1 MTLVH
6 DFDTTL
12 NRRNTQCKKWD
23 TYGDDVIPMW
33 IADTDFKCPEPI
45 VKAIQ
50 KRAEHEVFGYP
61 CIDKGYEEAV
71 CGWQKR
77 RLGWEAKPEWVEY
90 TPAVVPAIV
99 YAMRAFTN
107 PGDNV
112 LVQMPAYHPFH
123 QVIPHNGR
131 YIAPNRL
138 LHGEDGA
145 WSIDWEDME
154 KKLSEPR
161 TTMFLLC
168 SPHNPTGKCFTR
180 EELEKISQLC
190 IKHHVFVVSD
200 EIHSDI
206 IYKGFKHIP
215 FGSVSEGAA
224 NNCVVCVNPSKT
236 FNIAGFRTGAA
247 IIPNLNNHDRFYS
260 EMENLKAFGR
270 NIFGTLAVQTA
281 YTECDYYADQLMEYL
296 QGNLEYTRKFLEEN
310 IPQIKLGQIQ
320 ATYLLWLD
328 CSALGMDHITMMDFF
343 LKKAKVALNDG
354 YTFGPGGDG
363 FMRLNIACPRAQ
375 LTEALKRM
383 AAAVKTLGK

>member
-1 MTLVH
+1 MTLKH
-6 DFDTTL
+6 DFDATL
-12 NRRNTQCKKWD
+12 NRKNTQCKKWD
-23 TYGDDVIPMW
+23 TYDDDVIPMW

-50 KRAEHEVFGYP
+50 KRASHEIFGYP
-61 CIDKGYEEAV
+61 CIDRGYEEAV

-77 RLGWEAKPEWVEY
+77 RLGWEVEPDWVEY

-107 PGDNV
+107 PGDNI

-131 YIAPNRL
+131 YIIPNL
-138 LHGEDGA
+138 LINNGKGA
-145 WSIDWEDME
+145 WLIDWEDME
-154 KKLSEPR
+154 QKLSQPR

-180 EELEKISQLC
+180 EELEKISELC

-215 FGSVSEGAA
+215 FGSISEGAA

-247 IIPNLNNHDRFYS
+247 IIPNRNNHDRFYS

-270 NIFGTLAVQTA
+270 NVFGTLAVKTA

-296 QGNLEYTRKFLEEN
+296 QGNLEYTHKFLEEN

-328 CSALGMDHITMMDFF
+328 CKALEMDHTTMMDFF
-343 LKKAKVALNDG
+343 LKTAKVALNDG

-363 FMRLNIACPRAQ
+363 FMRLNIACPRVQ
-375 LTEALKRM
+375 LAEALKRM
-383 AAAVKTLGK
+383 AAAVNTLSK

>member
-77 RLGWEAKPEWVEY
+77 RLGWEVKPEWVEY

-131 YIAPNRL
+131 YIAPNLL

-296 QGNLEYTRKFLEEN
+296 QGNL
-310 IPQIKLGQIQ
+310 
-320 ATYLLWLD
+320 
-328 CSALGMDHITMMDFF
+328 
-343 LKKAKVALNDG
+343 
-354 YTFGPGGDG
+354 
-363 FMRLNIACPRAQ
+363 
-375 LTEALKRM
+375 
-383 AAAVKTLGK
+383 

>member
-6 DFDTTL
+6 DFDVIIS
-12 NRRNTQCKKWD
+12 RKNTQCKKWD
-23 TYGDDVIPMW
+23 TYGDEVIPMW
-33 IADTDFKCPEPI
+33 IADTDFKCPEP
-45 VKAIQ
+45 VVEAIRN
-50 KRAEHEVFGYP
+50 RAEHAIFGYP
-61 CIDKGYEEAV
+61 NSDKGYEEAV

-77 RLGWEAKPEWVEY
+77 RFDWNVKPDWVEY

-99 YAMRAFTN
+99 YAIRAFTN
-107 PGDNV
+107 PGDNI

-131 YIAPNRL
+131 YIAPNL
-138 LHGEDGA
+138 LIQDADGEWA
-145 WSIDWEDME
+145 IDWEDME
-154 KKLSEPR
+154 KKLANPR

-168 SPHNPTGKCFTR
+168 SPHNPTGKCFRR
-180 EELEKISQLC
+180 EELEKISELC

-215 FGSVSEGAA
+215 FGSISEDAA

-247 IIPNLNNHDRFYS
+247 IIPNRNNHDLFYS

-270 NIFGTLAVQTA
+270 NIFGALAVQTA
-281 YTECDYYADQLMEYL
+281 YTKCDYYADQLMEYL

-310 IPQIKLGQIQ
+310 IPQIKLGAVQ

-328 CSALGMDHITMMDFF
+328 CKGLAMEHSKMMDFF
-343 LKKAKVALNDG
+343 LEKAKVAMNDG

-375 LTEALKRM
+375 LAEALNRM
-383 AAAVKTLGK
+383 DKAIKGLNK